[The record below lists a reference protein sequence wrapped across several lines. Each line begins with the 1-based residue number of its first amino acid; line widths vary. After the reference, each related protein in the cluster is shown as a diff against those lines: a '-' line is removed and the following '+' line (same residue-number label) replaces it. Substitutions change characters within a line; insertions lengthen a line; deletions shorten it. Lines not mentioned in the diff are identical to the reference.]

1 MSVRSLE
8 VLLKGEWVLM
18 WWRAGLKKGVDKLS
32 GV

>member
-8 VLLKGEWVLM
+8 VLLKGELM